1 MYKLILELA
10 KLNRYTL
17 EEAKKITLN
26 RDQLQEVAEKVCIDY
41 KEDLGDSYQA
51 TLEQVIIS
59 LTNDG
64 LRTIGSHVVID
75 DGHVPWLTNRLPDID
90 SKHWDKYKQL
100 LAKGMGN
107 KVIADTLLNS
117 SLVHVDL
124 SNDRVKVENIMSI
137 VENKKDFIF
146 VFDTSEL
153 EVYNIKYC
161 FKISAFIY
169 RLKKEPYQ
177 YLQKSIIIV
186 KNNFIQHL
194 LDLIFFIQSPV
205 APVYIVKT
213 NKSINNIIEGKNLD
227 EIKIIT

>member
-1 MYKLILELA
+1 MFVKFNYDNFPIVNVFFG
-10 KLNRYTL
+10 KLNSPI
-17 EEAKKITLN
+17 EFDE
-26 RDQLQEVAEKVCIDY
+26 
-41 KEDLGDSYQA
+41 
-51 TLEQVIIS
+51 
-59 LTNDG
+59 
-64 LRTIGSHVVID
+64 
-75 DGHVPWLTNRLPDID
+75 
-90 SKHWDKYKQL
+90 
-100 LAKGMGN
+100 
-107 KVIADTLLNS
+107 LLNEW
-117 SLVHVDL
+117 LKL
-124 SNDRVKVENIMSI
+124 Y
-137 VENKKDFIF
+137 ENKKDFIF